1 MEYWASVVKKA
12 QKDNKNLKRGII
24 VAARTTT
31 TLWLR
36 PSTAD
41 NIFRKMLD
49 LKEAIYEETK
59 QATLSDFLGGGKCC
73 LYI

>member
-1 MEYWASVVKKA
+1 LAAEAWTRTRFWNDTEGQDRTKEMEYWASVVKKA

-36 PSTAD
+36 TRYGQQKH
-41 NIFRKMLD
+41 I
-49 LKEAIYEETK
+49 
-59 QATLSDFLGGGKCC
+59 
-73 LYI
+73 

>member
-1 MEYWASVVKKA
+1 MEYWASVVKKV

-36 PSTAD
+36 
-41 NIFRKMLD
+41 IRH
-49 LKEAIYEETK
+49 
-59 QATLSDFLGGGKCC
+59 GR
-73 LYI
+73 